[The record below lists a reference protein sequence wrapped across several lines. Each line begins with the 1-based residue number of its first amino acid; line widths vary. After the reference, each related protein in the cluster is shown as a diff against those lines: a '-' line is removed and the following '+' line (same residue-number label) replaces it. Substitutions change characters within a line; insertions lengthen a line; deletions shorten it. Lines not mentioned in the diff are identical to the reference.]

1 VLFDTWSGLLRIV
14 VGAAAAWAA
23 LALLLL
29 LLLRA
34 SGKRSGPSRTP
45 STSW

>member
-1 VLFDTWSGLLRIV
+1 MLFDTWSGLLRIV

-29 LLLRA
+29 LRA
-34 SGKRSGPSRTP
+34 SGKRSGPSGTP